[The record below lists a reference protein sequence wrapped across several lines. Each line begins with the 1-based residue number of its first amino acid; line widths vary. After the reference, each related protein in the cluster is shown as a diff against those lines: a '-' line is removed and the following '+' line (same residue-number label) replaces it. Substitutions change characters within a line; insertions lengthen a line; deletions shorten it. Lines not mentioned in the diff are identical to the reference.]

1 MASLQDQTEHELQCR
16 RVNNNAHFE
25 RNVLPR
31 VDVNNAEEIP
41 DGEQALGGL
50 CRKIVLNPP
59 PNCGSDFEG
68 CVLNLREQLTYILE
82 HLRGE

>member
-1 MASLQDQTEHELQCR
+1 MQIL
-16 RVNNNAHFE
+16 
-25 RNVLPR
+25 RNVR
-31 VDVNNAEEIP
+31 HHVDVNNAEEIP

-68 CVLNLREQLTYILE
+68 CVVNLREQLTYILE